1 MMTST
6 TQTPI
11 AAIEN
16 ASKRYGGVQALAHV
30 TFSISRGEVR
40 ALLGK
45 NGAGKSTVIRLL
57 SGVEAPDEGT
67 VTLGGRLLER
77 PNVQLAQQLG
87 VRTVYQEL
95 SLIPYMTVAENLFM
109 GVWPK
114 RRGQIDRRAME
125 AESEA
130 SLNRLGL
137 RLDPRRPV
145 SELSIADQQLV
156 EIARALSEDPALLI
170 LDEPTSSL
178 GAGEVDRVLTAVN
191 TIKSSGV
198 AVIYVSHRLAEIRRI
213 ADRATIMRDGRVIDT
228 LPMEGTSTRDVV
240 EMMVGD
246 SSLESALV
254 EARPETGRVAMTVRG
269 IRLEPKL
276 EDVSFDV
283 RAGEVLGIAGVL
295 GSGRTE
301 LLQVMAGLR
310 TPDAGQVE
318 LEGKRIDGRG
328 LAHAK
333 RSGIGLTPED
343 RKNDGIFS
351 ELGIDENLVVTDWKR
366 VSSGGVI
373 SPTRLRAATR
383 QAIDTMSV
391 RARSP
396 KTPIGNLSGGNQQKI
411 VIGRWLHAG
420 SRMLL
425 LDEPTRGVDVHAKK
439 QIYELV
445 RELAKSGASVVFVS
459 SEMDEINLV
468 CDRAVVLAS
477 GRIVAE
483 QSAPDIETDTL
494 LLAAVGEHD
503 TKDR

>member
-1 MMTST
+1 MTPT
-6 TQTPI
+6 DTPI
-11 AAIEN
+11 AAMEN

-30 TFSISRGEVR
+30 SFSIARGEVR

-67 VTLGGRLLER
+67 VSLGGRRLER

-114 RRGQIDRRAME
+114 RRGQIDHRAMV

-130 SLNRLGL
+130 SLHRLGL

-145 SELSIADQQLV
+145 SELSIADQQMV
-156 EIARALSEDPALLI
+156 EIARALSEEPTLLI

-178 GAGEVDRVLTAVN
+178 GAGEVDRVLNAVN

-198 AVIYVSHRLAEIRRI
+198 AVIYVSHRLAEIRRV
-213 ADRATIMRDGRVIDT
+213 ADSATIMRDGRVIST
-228 LPMEGTSTRDVV
+228 LPMAGTSTREVV

-246 SSLESALV
+246 TSLEAALV
-254 EARPETGRVAMTVRG
+254 TAKPETGPVAMTVRA

-276 EDVSFDV
+276 EDVTFDV

-310 TPDAGQVE
+310 SPDAGEVE
-318 LEGKRIDGRG
+318 LNGERIDGRG
-328 LAHAK
+328 LIHAK

-343 RKNDGIFS
+343 RKNDGIFP
-351 ELGIDENLVVTDWKR
+351 ELGVDENLVITDWGR
-366 VSSGGVI
+366 VSNAGVI
-373 SPTRLRAATR
+373 SPSRLRAATR
-383 QAIDTMSV
+383 HAIDTMSV
-391 RARSP
+391 RVRNP
-396 KTPIGNLSGGNQQKI
+396 KTPIGHLSGGNQQKV

-420 SRMLL
+420 SRVLL
-425 LDEPTRGVDVHAKK
+425 LDEPTRGVDVHAKA

-445 RELAKSGASVVFVS
+445 RELATSGASVVFVS
-459 SEMDEINLV
+459 SEMDELNLV
-468 CDRAVVLAS
+468 CDRAVVLAA

-483 QSAPDIETDTL
+483 QTAPDIETDTL

-503 TKDR
+503 TKGL